1 MPWDCRGA
9 RDLAAK
15 GRSSLGRSRW
25 PDAKITVTCAICDL
39 RSEQKR
45 ERREQRRERR
55 EKREESREG
64 RRGGLPKDR
73 PQGGQR
79 EDSRAKSLN
88 MRAPPM
94 QCWRLAIVKYVR
106 DSVDP

>member
-1 MPWDCRGA
+1 MEPQRVEAVGGDIDGLMQRLKGQVRSAISEMSSSERGGN
-9 RDLAAK
+9 R
-15 GRSSLGRSRW
+15 G
-25 PDAKITVTCAICDL
+25 
-39 RSEQKR
+39 E
-45 ERREQRRERR
+45 
-55 EKREESREG
+55 REERREG

-79 EDSRAKSLN
+79 EASRAKPLN

-106 DSVDP
+106 DSVDS

>member
-55 EKREESREG
+55 EKRAEREG
-64 RRGGLPKDR
+64 GEACQRIGPKEGRGKPAERIPLICGLR
-73 PQGGQR
+73 P
-79 EDSRAKSLN
+79 
-88 MRAPPM
+88 
-94 QCWRLAIVKYVR
+94 C
-106 DSVDP
+106 SVGV

>member
-25 PDAKITVTCAICDL
+25 PDAKITVTCAMCDL
-39 RSEQKR
+39 RSEQKG

-55 EKREESREG
+55 EKREESREQRGEGGEACQRIGPKEG
-64 RRGGLPKDR
+64 RGKTAERSPLICGLR
-73 PQGGQR
+73 P
-79 EDSRAKSLN
+79 
-88 MRAPPM
+88 
-94 QCWRLAIVKYVR
+94 C
-106 DSVDP
+106 SVGV